1 MILTI
6 ETNKRSFIKAIVALC
21 KTSGILSYKLEDKP
35 PVYNPEIVAAVERDR
50 SGNREGYLTFKT
62 PEEMYQHFG
71 TEAKDF
77 E

>member
-6 ETNKRSFIKAIVALC
+6 ETNKRNFIRAIVELC
-21 KTSGILSYKLEDKP
+21 KTSGILSYKIEEKK

-50 SGNREGYLTFKT
+50 SGNREGYITFKT

-71 TEAKDF
+71 VQSSDF